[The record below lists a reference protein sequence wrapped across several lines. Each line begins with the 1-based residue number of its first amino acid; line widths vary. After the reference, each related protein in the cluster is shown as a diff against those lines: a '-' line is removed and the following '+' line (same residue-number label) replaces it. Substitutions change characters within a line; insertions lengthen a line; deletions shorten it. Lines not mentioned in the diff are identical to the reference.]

1 MADLPQHTT
10 KRMTKDELRK
20 RVRELYRA
28 SAPADRV
35 RWSGQLCG
43 KLLSD
48 PSVESAATVMAF
60 YPLPDEVDI
69 RPLLDALRAQGK
81 TVVLPQVTG
90 ETEMRLR
97 QYEGVEALER
107 EDFDILVP
115 QGYVFDRLDEI
126 DVVIVPGMAFD
137 SFCHR
142 MGRGKGYYDRFLSGL
157 NAVKIG
163 VCFPYQFVAE
173 VPCDGHDV
181 LMDRVITL

>member
-1 MADLPQHTT
+1 M
-10 KRMTKDELRK
+10 
-20 RVRELYRA
+20 YRA
-28 SAPADRV
+28 SIPADRV
-35 RWSGQLCG
+35 RWSARLCDM
-43 KLLSD
+43 LLSD
-48 PSVESAATVMAF
+48 SSVVSAHTVMAF

-97 QYEGVEALER
+97 HYEGVEALER

-115 QGYVFDRLDEI
+115 QGNVFERLDEI
-126 DVVIVPGMAFD
+126 DTVIVPGMAFD
-137 SFCHR
+137 SSCR
-142 MGRGKGYYDRFLSGL
+142 RLGRGKGYYDRFLSGL

-163 VCFPYQFVAE
+163 ICFPYQFVAE

-181 LMDRVITL
+181 LMDRVVTL